1 MQYPAANVK
10 ARLQSHGQSLEHLQ
24 SVAELTGYKA
34 CVAKASK
41 LQDSRTAPSAVHFFK
56 VVGHLQ
62 RGLALRH
69 LVGEGAKEKRARM
82 HFCLAEAMRCI
93 DREHL
98 RRSTSL
104 ATHVDGKGARLTLRF
119 SVASGFRGRKGL
131 LGHVDYHVESIR
143 DPSPEAT
150 FSNAVIRIVQNFC
163 TFCAGAPRGSD
174 SDVQGV
180 GVVHAIPV
188 TL

>member
-1 MQYPAANVK
+1 MAREGRKRGYFPLRSLLRLPEFNLCPHDTSLGTWPLLKQDKSQQYVTCKACILASVVEKPLRVQYPATNVK
-10 ARLQSHGQSLEHLQ
+10 ARLQSHGRSLEHLQ
-24 SVAELTGYKA
+24 SVAELTGCKA

-104 ATHVDGKGARLTLRF
+104 ATHVDGKGARLT
-119 SVASGFRGRKGL
+119 
-131 LGHVDYHVESIR
+131 
-143 DPSPEAT
+143 
-150 FSNAVIRIVQNFC
+150 
-163 TFCAGAPRGSD
+163 
-174 SDVQGV
+174 
-180 GVVHAIPV
+180 
-188 TL
+188 